1 MNQTPLALVAKGGH
15 HGQRDAHKGQAE
27 DGAMTRW
34 PDQPVIYEINT
45 AVWLN
50 ELARAAG
57 RPVTLADVAAADWDT
72 AVPAGVDAVW
82 LMGVWERSPA
92 GLELAKANPELLA
105 SFAQA
110 LPDLRP
116 EDVIGSPYCVR
127 RYVVDAA
134 FGGAEALAAAR
145 AALAARGARLIL
157 DYVPNHVAPDHP
169 WVSSRPEL
177 FVRGTEDDIKADPQG
192 WLAVG
197 GQVLAHGRD
206 PYFPPWPDVVQLDA
220 FSPAARAAMAEV
232 LADIA
237 SQCDGIR
244 CDMAMLMT
252 NQIFAKTWGGR
263 TGPEPVAEFWPAVL
277 GELRARHPETVLIAE
292 AYWDMEWVLQQQ
304 GFNFCYDKRLYDR
317 IIGQDASAV
326 RDHLRADFSYQ
337 SRLLRFLENHDE
349 PRIADRLS
357 PDAERAAAVA
367 LATLPGATLWH
378 QGQFE
383 GRHVRPPVFLARRP
397 DEVPDADLAN
407 WYHVLLAGVAG
418 HRVRAG
424 AWQLLEPAGWPD
436 NQSYRNLAAWSWAGD
451 QGDDWHVVV
460 VNLSGQPAQ
469 ARILLGAPDL
479 PGRGWRLTDIL
490 TQSVFE
496 RDGDELADPG
506 LFVALGP
513 WQSHLLALR

>member
-1 MNQTPLALVAKGGH
+1 
-15 HGQRDAHKGQAE
+15 
-27 DGAMTRW
+27 MTRW

-50 ELARAAG
+50 GLARAAG
-57 RPVTLADVAAADWDT
+57 RPVTLADVAAADWDA

-92 GLELAKANPELLA
+92 GLELANVNPELQA

-116 EDVIGSPYCVR
+116 QDIIGSPYCVR
-127 RYVVDAA
+127 QYVVDAA
-134 FGGAEALAAAR
+134 FGGTEALAAAR
-145 AALAARGARLIL
+145 AALAQRGARLIL

-169 WVSSRPEL
+169 WVSSRPDL
-177 FVRGTEDDIKADPQG
+177 FVRGTEDDIKADPEG
-192 WLAVG
+192 WMAVG

-220 FSPAARAAMAEV
+220 FSPATRAVTAEV
-232 LADIA
+232 LAEIA
-237 SQCDGIR
+237 GQCDGIR

-252 NQIFAKTWGGR
+252 NQVFAKTWGGR
-263 TGPEPVAEFWPAVL
+263 SGPEPTAEFWPAVL
-277 GELRARHPETVLIAE
+277 GDLHTRHPETVLIAE

-317 IIGQDASAV
+317 IVGEDASAV
-326 RDHLRADFSYQ
+326 RDHLRADLSYQ

-349 PRIADRLS
+349 PRIADRLPS
-357 PDAERAAAVA
+357 DAERAAAVA

-378 QGQFE
+378 EGQFE
-383 GRHVRPPVFLARRP
+383 GRRVRPPVFLARRP
-397 DEVPDADLAN
+397 DEAADADLAN
-407 WYHVLLAGVAG
+407 WYHALLAAVAS
-418 HRVRAG
+418 HHVRAN
-424 AWQLLEPAGWPD
+424 AWRLLEPTGWPD
-436 NQSYRNLAAWSWAGD
+436 NQSCRNLVTWSWAGD
-451 QGDDWHVVV
+451 HDGDRHLVV

-469 ARILLGAPDL
+469 ARIRLDAPDL
-479 PGRGWRLTDIL
+479 AGRSWRFTDIL
-490 TQSVFE
+490 TQDVFE
-496 RDGDELADPG
+496 RDGDELTGPG

-513 WQSHLLALR
+513 WQFHLLAVR